1 MPASDG
7 RLLPVSV
14 VMRRLTKHGYP
25 ASKSYIY
32 KLIDMG
38 EIQSIRVG
46 SRKGIRIREDWLDQ
60 YIKEKETAISF

>member
-1 MPASDG
+1 
-7 RLLPVSV
+7 
-14 VMRRLTKHGYP
+14 MRRLIKHGYP

-46 SRKGIRIREDWLDQ
+46 SRKGIRIHEDWLNQ
-60 YIKEKETAISF
+60 YIEAKNKAVSF

>member
-1 MPASDG
+1 MPASGD

-38 EIQSIRVG
+38 EIQSIRIG
-46 SRKGIRIREDWLDQ
+46 FRKGIRIREDWLDR
-60 YIKEKETAISF
+60 YIEGKEQVEG